1 MPCRT
6 SWCFLQ
12 QQNGGKMAN
21 KRSAKKRSY
30 RRVSRKGV
38 PEEGTEWHEKTLVSL
53 LSSRKLIEWERGYN
67 KVQYC
72 AAITEIVSEECLAN
86 ITSLPSP
93 GAFVRLRL
101 TD

>member
-1 MPCRT
+1 
-6 SWCFLQ
+6 
-12 QQNGGKMAN
+12 MAN

-30 RRVSRKGV
+30 RRVSQKGV

-72 AAITEIVSEECLAN
+72 AAITEIASEECLAN
-86 ITSLPSP
+86 IMPPRHL
-93 GAFVRLRL
+93 F
-101 TD
+101 DFD